1 MRIMH
6 MEKEKK
12 PFYKSIKTEILLITL
27 VPTILIVL
35 VLEIVAANII
45 RKSMHEQVLL
55 NLKSVAYSTKENFD
69 SLDPGDYIQESDGT
83 VKKGEI
89 AILDKLDIIDFGK
102 EHLDID
108 VTLFYGDERVAT
120 SIKNEKGERIVGTK
134 ASQTVVDAVLNKR
147 EDYHSSNVDVNGEK
161 FYGYYTPIENQS
173 GQAIG
178 MFFAGSPVATVD
190 KTVQKALGNMT
201 LFSVIILMIII
212 VVAFFIVRILSI
224 ALERALHSVNVL
236 TRGSLDFEI
245 RPQLLNRKDEIG
257 DLGRG
262 IEDLKE
268 QLRQIVGD
276 ITEYANLLDTDANDL
291 YKASAGF
298 RENINEIT
306 HTVDELSMT
315 TVHLADEVQ
324 KSTESTNV
332 MGDEIE
338 DIVVNI
344 NTLKNE
350 MQKTLEVNAKAKQT
364 IEELV
369 ESNSDTLQ
377 VVEGISTQIQVTNT
391 AVEEMEQ
398 IVMLLM
404 EIASQTNLLSL
415 NASIE
420 AARAGESGK
429 GFAVVADEVRQLAE
443 QSDESTQKIQG
454 IIDRLVR
461 ESEKTSEYAVK
472 VKSAVSKE
480 HEKLSETNESFDVIY
495 EKVNGIG
502 DSVNLIMDKTTTMER
517 GKNEV
522 VDSMSNLS
530 SMSEENAASSEEVSA
545 SCEQMNQNTKV
556 LDEKSEGIKEIS
568 IKLSDALR
576 FFDKDK

>member
-1 MRIMH
+1 M
-6 MEKEKK
+6 EKK
-12 PFYKSIKTEILLITL
+12 PFYRSIKTEILLITL

-35 VLEIVAANII
+35 VLEIAAASII
-45 RKSMHEQVLL
+45 RKGMQEQVLL
-55 NLKSVAYSTKENFD
+55 NLKSVAYSTKENFQ
-69 SLDPGDYIQESDGT
+69 SLDGGDYTRDSDGT

-89 AILDKLDIIDFGK
+89 SILDKQDIIDFGK
-102 EHLDID
+102 ANLDID
-108 VTLFYGDERVAT
+108 VTFFYGDERIAT
-120 SIKNEKGERIVGTK
+120 SIKNDKGERIVGTK
-134 ASQTVVDAVLNKR
+134 ASQAVIDAVLNKG
-147 EDYHSSNVDVNGEK
+147 EDFDSNNVDVNGEK
-161 FYGYYTPIENQS
+161 FYGYYTPIENNN
-173 GQAIG
+173 GETVG

-190 KTVQKALGNMT
+190 KTVTKALSNMT
-201 LFSVIILMIII
+201 LFSVIIFVIII
-212 VVAFFIVRILSI
+212 IVAFFIVRTLSV
-224 ALERALHSVNVL
+224 ALERALGSVDVL

-262 IEDLKE
+262 IEALKVK
-268 QLRQIVGD
+268 LRQIVGD
-276 ITEYANLLDTDANDL
+276 ITTYSNLLDVDANDL
-291 YKASAGF
+291 HKASVGF
-298 RENINEIT
+298 SESINEIT
-306 HTVDELSMT
+306 HTIDELSMT

-332 MGDEIE
+332 MGEEIE
-338 DIVVNI
+338 DIADNI
-344 NTLKNE
+344 NALKND
-350 MQKTLEVNAKAKQT
+350 MQETLEENTKAKKT

-369 ESNSDTLQ
+369 DSNSDTLK
-377 VVEGISTQIQVTNT
+377 VVEGISAQIQVTNT

-472 VKSAVSKE
+472 VKSAVSIE
-480 HEKLSETNESFDVIY
+480 HEKLTETNKSFDVIY

-502 DSVNLIMDKTTTMER
+502 NSVDVIMDKTITMER

-545 SCEQMNQNTKV
+545 SCEQMNNNTKI
-556 LDEKSEGIKEIS
+556 LDEKSEGIKDVS
-568 IKLSDALR
+568 MKLSEALQ
-576 FFDKDK
+576 FFDKNKM